1 MLQRALAQLF
11 PSDLALDLGT
21 ANTLVHVPGQGIVL
35 NEPSIVAVQ
44 TSDRSVLAVGKQA
57 KAMLGRCPGSIEVI
71 RPLRHGVI
79 ADYDSTAKMLQHF
92 IRQARR
98 SRSPVHPRVV
108 ISVPSGITQ
117 VERRAVQESATEA
130 GARKVYLIPEPV
142 AAALGAG
149 LPIAKPGANMIVDVG
164 GGTTEVAVIS
174 LSGIVHS
181 VSLRLGGED
190 MDDAIAQHVRK
201 SHGLLIG
208 ERSAEE
214 IKIALGSAHPQ
225 DGDAATLPVKGRDLI
240 RGLPRTIMVTGAEIR
255 EALREPITAIVEAVR
270 ACLEQIPPELAAD
283 LVDNG
288 ITLTGG
294 GALLPG
300 LDQLLNVE
308 TRLPI
313 TVSDDPLTAA
323 VRGAGR
329 VLDDPVFLDRVAFA
343 S

>member
-11 PSDLALDLGT
+11 PSDMALDLGT
-21 ANTLVHVPGQGIVL
+21 ANTLVHVPGQGVVL
-35 NEPSIVAVQ
+35 NEPSIVAVH
-44 TSDRSVLAVGKQA
+44 TSDRSVLAVGTAA
-57 KAMLGRCPGSIEVI
+57 KAMLGRAPGNIEVI

-79 ADYDSTAKMLQHF
+79 ADYDSTAKMLNHF

-117 VERRAVQESATEA
+117 VERRAVQESAMHA

-149 LPIAKPGANMIVDVG
+149 LPITKPGANMVVDVG

-174 LSGIVHS
+174 LSGMVHS
-181 VSLRLGGED
+181 ISLRVGGEN

-208 ERSAEE
+208 ERRAEE
-214 IKIALGSAHPQ
+214 IKIALGSAFPP
-225 DGDAATLPVKGRDLI
+225 DEDAATLPVKGRDLI
-240 RGLPRTIMVTGAEIR
+240 RGLPRTIVVTGAEIR
-255 EALREPITAIVEAVR
+255 EALREPMIAIVEVVR
-270 ACLEQIPPELAAD
+270 ACLEQTPPELAAD
-283 LVDNG
+283 IVDNG

-300 LDQLLNVE
+300 LDRLLSLE
-308 TRLPI
+308 TELPI
-313 TVSDDPLTAA
+313 AVSEDPLTAA
-323 VRGAGR
+323 VRGAGA
-329 VLDDPVFLDRVAFA
+329 VLDDSVFLDRVAFA
-343 S
+343 T

>member
-1 MLQRALAQLF
+1 
-11 PSDLALDLGT
+11 
-21 ANTLVHVPGQGIVL
+21 VH
-35 NEPSIVAVQ
+35 
-44 TSDRSVLAVGKQA
+44 TSDRSVLAVGKEA
-57 KAMLGRCPGSIEVI
+57 KAMLGRAPGSIEVI

-79 ADYDSTAKMLQHF
+79 ADYDSTAKMLNHF

-117 VERRAVQESATEA
+117 VERRAVQESATHA

-149 LPIAKPGANMIVDVG
+149 LPVTKPGANMIVDVG

-181 VSLRLGGED
+181 ISLRVGGEN

-208 ERSAEE
+208 ERRAEE
-214 IKIALGSAHPQ
+214 IKIALGSAYPREE
-225 DGDAATLPVKGRDLI
+225 DVATLAVKGRDLI
-240 RGLPRTIMVTGAEIR
+240 RGLPRTIVVTGAEIR
-255 EALREPITAIVEAVR
+255 EALREPVMAIVEVVR
-270 ACLEQIPPELAAD
+270 ACLEQTPPELAAD
-283 LVDNG
+283 IVDNG

-294 GALLPG
+294 GALLHG
-300 LDQLLNVE
+300 LDRLLSLE
-308 TRLPI
+308 TELPI
-313 TVSDDPLTAA
+313 TVSEDPLTAA
-323 VRGAGR
+323 VRGVGR
-329 VLDDPVFLDRVAFA
+329 VLDDSVFLEQVAFA